1 MSVALSKNWNSS
13 RMKGTTMTKTNPSY
27 EAVALQYLDKHPDYA
42 NPKPTENPVI
52 QFICYDKKQNEYH
65 LIAVTGSEFMPFPHK
80 PDRAD
85 IELAMFELVKNNSFE
100 QNARLIIDHLAIVL
114 ANETQAFIR
123 LQHDA
128 YES

>member
-1 MSVALSKNWNSS
+1 
-13 RMKGTTMTKTNPSY
+13 MTKTNPSY
-27 EAVALQYLDKHPDYA
+27 ETIALKYLDKQSDYA
-42 NPKPTENPVI
+42 NPKPTENQVI
-52 QFICYDKKQNEYH
+52 QFISYDKEQNEYH
-65 LIAVTGSEFMPFPHK
+65 LITVTGSEFMPFPHK

-100 QNARLIIDHLAIVL
+100 KNARLIIDHLAIVI

-128 YES
+128 YESL

>member
-1 MSVALSKNWNSS
+1 
-13 RMKGTTMTKTNPSY
+13 MTKTKPSY
-27 EAVALQYLDKHPDYA
+27 EAVALQCLDKHSDYV

-52 QFICYDKKQNEYH
+52 QFISYDKKQNEYH
-65 LIAVTGSEFMPFPHK
+65 LITVTGSEFMPFPHK

-100 QNARLIIDHLAIVL
+100 KDARLIIDHLAIVL

>member
-1 MSVALSKNWNSS
+1 MI
-13 RMKGTTMTKTNPSY
+13 KTNPSY

-42 NPKPTENPVI
+42 NPKPTENSVI

-65 LIAVTGSEFMPFPHK
+65 LITVTGSEFMPFPHK

-85 IELAMFELVKNNSFE
+85 VELAMFELVKNNSFE

>member
-1 MSVALSKNWNSS
+1 
-13 RMKGTTMTKTNPSY
+13 MTKTNTSY
-27 EAVALQYLDKHPDYA
+27 EAIVLQYLDKHPDYA

-52 QFICYDKKQNEYH
+52 QFISYDQEQNEYH
-65 LIAVTGSEFMPFPHK
+65 LITVTGSEFMPFPHK

-85 IELAMFELVKNNSFE
+85 IELAVFDLIKNNNFKKD
-100 QNARLIIDHLAIVL
+100 ARLIIDHVAIVL

>member
-1 MSVALSKNWNSS
+1 
-13 RMKGTTMTKTNPSY
+13 MTKTKPSY
-27 EAVALQYLDKHPDYA
+27 EDVALHYLDNHTDYE

-65 LIAVTGSEFMPFPHK
+65 LITVTGSESRPFANK

-85 IELAMFELVKNNSFE
+85 IELAMFELVKNDSFE
-100 QNARLIIDHLAIVL
+100 KNARLVIDHLAIVL
-114 ANETQAFIR
+114 TNETQALVR
-123 LQHDA
+123 RQSDA